1 MHVHMYTRTC
11 TCKYMYAREFPIRI
25 FTDHTLNNKDTHN
38 QQFDILSLAQ
48 PTVALSAALRVQTKP
63 LPIALFSNIFII
75 KKRESDKNVFRY

>member
-1 MHVHMYTRTC
+1 MQVHV
-11 TCKYMYAREFPIRI
+11 CKRI
-25 FTDHTLNNKDTHN
+25 SHKDFADHTLNNKDTHN
-38 QQFDILSLAQ
+38 QQFDILSLAL